1 MTAVVP
7 STYLP
12 AHPKIKKQQ
21 PIRYMF
27 SESAYTYLQIV
38 FCSMY
43 VNIPELPYICPM
55 DLNILYIRGL
65 LQHVTVVFN
74 LRHTEDC

>member
-1 MTAVVP
+1 
-7 STYLP
+7 
-12 AHPKIKKQQ
+12 
-21 PIRYMF
+21 MF